1 MVIIQILIVLT
12 CCIVGYLFGSIST
25 GTILSKKLFKKDIR
39 ELGSKNSGATNMGR
53 IFGLKVGFVII
64 ILDMLKTCLP
74 IWISFFVLKYTPLNQ
89 YNMSY
94 YGYLIAG
101 LGAVIGH
108 CFPLFYG
115 FKGGKAVSSF
125 GGFIVATCWF
135 LIPNGLILY
144 LLLLK
149 IQKKVS
155 LTSIIVSFVIA
166 CTSLTLMYLPSYFMN
181 FNMNS
186 GINYSVAL
194 FISSIILIIR
204 HKDNIKRIISGKE
217 SKIKWMK

>member
-1 MVIIQILIVLT
+1 MAEKIIIGICCLI
-12 CCIVGYLFGSIST
+12 IGYLFGSIST
-25 GTILSKKLFKKDIR
+25 AVILSKKIYKQDIR

-53 IFGLKVGFVII
+53 TFGLKVGFVII

-135 LIPNGLILY
+135 LIPIGLILY

-155 LTSIIVSFVIA
+155 LASIIISI
-166 CTSLTLMYLPSYFMN
+166 TLS
-181 FNMNS
+181 
-186 GINYSVAL
+186 
-194 FISSIILIIR
+194 
-204 HKDNIKRIISGKE
+204 
-217 SKIKWMK
+217 

>member
-1 MVIIQILIVLT
+1 MEEKILIGI
-12 CCIVGYLFGSIST
+12 CCLIIGYLFGSIST
-25 GTILSKKLFKKDIR
+25 AVILSKKIYKQDIR

-53 IFGLKVGFVII
+53 IFGLKVGFIII

-74 IWISFFVLKYTPLNQ
+74 IWISYFVLKYTPLSQ
-89 YNMSY
+89 FNMAF
-94 YGYLIAG
+94 YGYLISG

-135 LIPNGLILY
+135 LIPIGLCFY

-149 IQKKVS
+149 IQKTVS
-155 LTSIIVSFVIA
+155 LTSIILSIVLSCLSF
-166 CTSLTLMYLPSYFMN
+166 LLPLLPSWFMN
-181 FNMNS
+181 FEMES
-186 GINYSVAL
+186 GIAYSITLCLIAL
-194 FISSIILIIR
+194 ILVIR
-204 HKDNIKRIISGKE
+204 HKDNIKRIIEGNE
-217 SKIKWMK
+217 RKIKWMK